1 MPFDHNSIGC
11 ARHSQ
16 SSILSPLPPDPPLK
30 KHLSR
35 DETAGLGYAMS
46 AFLIWGFTPLY
57 FRELGDLGAVE
68 IIAHR
73 VVWCV
78 PFLLIVLTIGRMWPA
93 VRAALTDR
101 RVFLALFASATLNS
115 INWSAYVFSIV
126 TEQLVAS
133 SLGYFLSPLVS
144 VLLGF
149 VFLRERPSLLQWI
162 AVALAAGAVT
172 SQFIAYG
179 SLPWIAL
186 VIAFTFGIYG
196 MIRKTVS
203 AGSAVGLFVECLL
216 LSPFCL
222 AFLFWIDWQGTG
234 GFGSRDLNFDLL
246 IAAAGIITGVPL
258 LMYAASARRIR
269 LTTIGLIQYFTP
281 SVYLVLAVRF
291 FGETFGTN
299 ELVSFGLLWA
309 GLFLY
314 TSEVWRTRQV

>member
-1 MPFDHNSIGC
+1 M
-11 ARHSQ
+11 
-16 SSILSPLPPDPPLK
+16 
-30 KHLSR
+30 
-35 DETAGLGYAMS
+35 AGLGYAMS
-46 AFLIWGFTPLY
+46 AFLIWGFTPFY
-57 FRELGDLGAVE
+57 FRELGNLGAVE

-73 VVWCV
+73 VIWCV
-78 PFLLIVLTIGRMWPA
+78 PFLLIVLTIARLWPA

-101 RVFLALFASATLNS
+101 RVFLALFASAALNS
-115 INWSAYVFSIV
+115 INWSTYVFAVV
-126 TEQLVAS
+126 TDQLIAS

-149 VFLRERPSLLQWI
+149 VFLHERPSRIQWI

-186 VIAFTFGIYG
+186 VIAFTFGLYG

-222 AFLFWIDWQGTG
+222 VFLLWLEWQGTG
-234 GFGSRDLNFDLL
+234 GFGSKDFNFDLL
-246 IAAAGIITGVPL
+246 IAAAGVVTGVPL
-258 LMYAASARRIR
+258 LFFAASARRIR

-281 SVYLVLAVRF
+281 SVYLVLAVWF
-291 FGETFGTN
+291 FGESFGTG
-299 ELVSFGLLWA
+299 ELVSFGLLWV